1 MEQNNL
7 ATLADEYLMSIRLTD
22 EQIAQ
27 VRSSLE
33 KAKKQRRNMLISKLN
48 ANLAVL
54 YRQRNELIE
63 IENHLRTYY
72 SETEVK
78 QAV

>member
-7 ATLADEYLMSIRLTD
+7 AALADEYLMSIRLTD

-33 KAKKQRRNMLISKLN
+33 RAKKQRRNMLISKLN
-48 ANLAVL
+48 ANLATL
-54 YRQRNELIE
+54 YRQKNELIE
-63 IENHLRTYY
+63 IENHLRNYY